1 MGYIDV
7 SASMAYP
14 GTGGGSSPA
23 IYVIDSPEHP
33 FDVTSFAR
41 DHASTIVTV
50 PVRQW
55 NDALTPWPAAGLYR
69 GEPDFGGQAAATL
82 AELTLEAL
90 PAIERAAGLSPTAR
104 AICGYSLG
112 GLFSLYALTHAEAFV
127 ACGCLSG
134 SVWYESWVEHLRAR
148 AADLTGRYVY
158 LSLGTKERRAAR
170 PLLKTVQDCMEAC
183 SVILGEHG
191 AQVDFRLGPGNHLQH
206 IPERLGAGLDAL
218 DAFLSAGHDVPLA

>member
-1 MGYIDV
+1 MTCIDIAACTV
-7 SASMAYP
+7 HP
-14 GTGGGSSPA
+14 GREGVEAPV

-33 FDVTSFAR
+33 FDMTSFAQER
-41 DHASTIVTV
+41 VSTIVTV

-69 GEPDFGGQAAATL
+69 GEPDFGGHADVTL
-82 AELTLEAL
+82 AKLTSDVL
-90 PAIERAAGLSPTAR
+90 PAIEREARLSPTHR

-112 GLFSLYALTHAEAFV
+112 GLFSLYALTHTDVFV

-134 SVWYESWVEHLRAR
+134 SVWYEGWVEHLRALDI
-148 AADLTGRYVY
+148 DLAGRYAF

-183 SVILGEHG
+183 SGILREHG
-191 AQVDFRLGPGNHLQH
+191 AEVEFCLGPGNHLQH
-206 IPERLGAGLDAL
+206 IPERLGAGFDAL
-218 DAFLSAGHDVPLA
+218 DVFLSALPRR